1 MARSDSLLAALE
13 SMPRP
18 ACHSGTLTLQKTNT
32 TVMSLSRCLVLLLV
46 SLLLLTTFTPADAF
60 EASIERLYDAEQ
72 YEVDEAVRPD
82 AAAMGFVSVL
92 ASSAPIR
99 TDPIPVVFVQ
109 SPPPSRAP
117 PAR

>member
-1 MARSDSLLAALE
+1 
-13 SMPRP
+13 
-18 ACHSGTLTLQKTNT
+18 
-32 TVMSLSRCLVLLLV
+32 MSLWRCLGLLLV
-46 SLLLLTTFTPADAF
+46 SLLLLTTFTPAAAF

-72 YEVDEAVRPD
+72 YEVYEAVRPD

-92 ASSAPIR
+92 ASLAPIR
-99 TDPIPVVFVQ
+99 TDPIPVVLVQ